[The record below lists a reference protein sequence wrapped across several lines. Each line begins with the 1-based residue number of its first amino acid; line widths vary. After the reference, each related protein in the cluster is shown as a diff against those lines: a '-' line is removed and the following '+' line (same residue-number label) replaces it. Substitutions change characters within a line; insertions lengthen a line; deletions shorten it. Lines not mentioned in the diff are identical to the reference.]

1 MRLKLILPIIDPEQ
15 FEEPEHCVDPKCS
28 GQRFVPW
35 QAVKKNVRDSEYEE
49 VVARRYKCLR
59 CGCTFRVYPQ
69 GVQKSQI
76 SQRVKG
82 MGVMLYL
89 LGLSYG
95 AASLMLEA
103 LGVYLSTPSRCP
115 SGKVVCIERCKRRRK
130 RCRG

>member
-1 MRLKLILPIIDPEQ
+1 MEGVYKKENRNDHNSFRNPKERRINNMRLKLILPIIDPEQ
-15 FEEPEHCVDPKCS
+15 FEEPECCADPKCK
-28 GQRFVPW
+28 GDRFVAW
-35 QAVKKNVRDSEYEE
+35 QAVKKNVRDREYEE
-49 VVARRYKCLR
+49 VIARRYKCLR

-69 GVQKSQI
+69 GVQKSQV

-103 LGVYLSTPSRCP
+103 LGV
-115 SGKVVCIERCKRRRK
+115 
-130 RCRG
+130 